1 VVLDTDGPSL
11 AAFLV
16 PGVVIPTG
24 LLVLAFRAPTP
35 RQVERWAAS
44 CGVTITHVNGPLVRA
59 HLGRV
64 RRWRSVAAFPFWWLS
79 FLPMVVGSRFPL
91 LMAGPPL
98 GIVVYLAGGLVAEL
112 TVRPRRGGSVKQAP
126 LAPRTAR
133 DYGPAWIRILPRVL
147 LTVAALLV
155 LVPRPDDTTI
165 TPMMRRGTLFSLA
178 AGVALMILAEI
189 TMRRIVDRPQRSGDP
204 DILAADD
211 ALRATGV
218 SMAASIALLVAISAC
233 SAALTH
239 LYSRVSGLLVAILL
253 GAVLAGY
260 GLSLALIT
268 VIVNQSTWGY
278 RRRHRQTPPVAA
290 VP

>member
-1 VVLDTDGPSL
+1 MLDTDAASL

-35 RQVERWAAS
+35 RQVELWAAT

-64 RRWRSVAAFPFWWLS
+64 RRWRSLAAFPFWWLS

-98 GIVVYLAGGLVAEL
+98 GMVMYLAGALVAEL
-112 TVRPRRGGSVKQAP
+112 TVRPRAGGSVKQAP
-126 LAPRTAR
+126 LTPRTAR

-155 LVPRPDDTTI
+155 LVPRPDDTTT
-165 TPMMRRGTLFSLA
+165 TPMMRRGTLLSLV
-178 AGVALMILAEI
+178 AGVALVILAEI

-211 ALRATGV
+211 ALRATGI
-218 SMAASIALLVAISAC
+218 SMAASIALLVAIGAC
-233 SAALTH
+233 SAALTPR
-239 LYSRVSGLLVAILL
+239 YSQVSGPLSTVLFVPVLV
-253 GAVLAGY
+253 GY
-260 GLSLALIT
+260 GLSIALIT
-268 VIVNQSTWGY
+268 VILNQSTWGY
-278 RRRHRQTPPVAA
+278 RRRHRQAPPVEA